1 MSVSPVHSSS
11 EEFLNGTS
19 GSNCLID
26 DIDGS
31 EATESIAFSVAGQ
44 HFEIDLN
51 DEHAAQFHAAI
62 EPYIEAARSSKQTA
76 ASEAPAIRA
85 WAKENNIKVNARGR
99 LNAEVV
105 DAYNA
110 ANA

>member
-1 MSVSPVHSSS
+1 MARQVQIA
-11 EEFLNGTS
+11 
-19 GSNCLID
+19 LID

-31 EATESIAFSVAGQ
+31 EATESIAFSIAGQ

-51 DEHAAQFHAAI
+51 DEHAAQFHAAL

-99 LNAEVV
+99 LNADVV
-105 DAYNA
+105 GAYNA
-110 ANA
+110 AMRKGGRNRAK